1 MFNFDGLQF
10 CPLDGVF
17 IIALKDEFYFQK
29 IYEKFV
35 KLCLYSI
42 FVYLLFCQLIFS
54 YLFTF
59 IIYLFT
65 ISAICLHLSAVCL
78 QL

>member
-1 MFNFDGLQF
+1 M
-10 CPLDGVF
+10 
-17 IIALKDEFYFQK
+17 K
-29 IYEKFV
+29 I
-35 KLCLYSI
+35 SWN

-54 YLFTF
+54 YLFIF

-78 QL
+78 QLKLFVYICQLFVYFLLADFQLFIYNLNFHAKI